1 MPRMGVIGGGPLGLA
16 TAMLAAERGWD
27 AVVFERDP
35 APVPAS
41 PQEAWSSWER
51 NSVPQFRMAHTLLA
65 RGASILREHLPEVL
79 DEMFGAGGT
88 PFTIYDF
95 VPPEVLPRDD
105 LERFTSVAARRPVYE
120 YAFGAVAARHSGVQ
134 IRRGVSVDS
143 LVPAEGAS
151 NGAVHVVGLIA
162 DGVEERFDMIIDA
175 GGRRSRVPELIAA
188 VGGGTPA
195 VTSEDSRFTYYGR
208 HYRGEMPQPALP
220 DLRIVGSIGIL
231 IIPGDNDT
239 WAMTI
244 YTATS
249 DRALRAVRDE
259 AVFGKVLA
267 SIPSIAPWVGGEPLT
282 PVEVMSGVLDRQR
295 DYVVDGDPI
304 ATGVVP
310 VGDSWA
316 CTNPSQGRG
325 LSFGLLHALRSVEA
339 IDEHHGDPLA
349 QSLGWHEATMREVE
363 PWHAATLAGDRRMVA
378 VLIAAAAGE
387 PPPPPTGHGVLFAE
401 AFAAMQHDPSVFRWM
416 MEYLGCFRLPSELA
430 ADEAMVA
437 RIEELAA
444 AHPPHPSEPE
454 LPRDRLEAILA
465 GS

>member
-1 MPRMGVIGGGPLGLA
+1 MPRMGVVGGGPLGLA
-16 TAMLAAERGWD
+16 TAMLAADRGWD
-27 AVVFERDP
+27 TVVFERDP
-35 APVPAS
+35 APVPDS

-79 DEMFGAGGT
+79 EEMFDAGGT

-95 VPPEVLPRDD
+95 MPPGVLPRDD

-120 YAFGAVAARHSGVQ
+120 YAFGAVTARHPGVEV
-134 IRRGVSVDS
+134 RRGVRVDS
-143 LVPAEGAS
+143 LVPAQS
-151 NGAVHVVGLIA
+151 SDRAVHVGGLVA

-175 GGRRSRVPELIAA
+175 GGRRSRVPELIADI
-188 VGGGTPA
+188 GGGTPA

-208 HYRGEMPQPALP
+208 HFRGEMPQPALP

-239 WAMTI
+239 WSVTI

-249 DRALRAVRDE
+249 DKALRAVRDE
-259 AVFGKVLA
+259 AVFTDVLEA
-267 SIPSIAPWVGGEPLT
+267 VPSIGGWATGDPIT
-282 PVEVMSGVLDRQR
+282 SVEVMSGVLDRQR
-295 DYVVDGDPI
+295 DYVVDGQPI

-325 LSFGLLHALRSVEA
+325 LSFGLLHAVRSVEV
-339 IDEHHGDPLA
+339 IDEHAADPLA
-349 QSLGWHEATMREVE
+349 QSLAWHEATMRDVE
-363 PWHAATLAGDRRMVA
+363 PWHAATLAADRRLVA
-378 VLIAAAAGE
+378 ALMASAAGE
-387 PPPPPTGHGVLFAE
+387 PPPRPTGDGLLFAK
-401 AFAAMQHDPSVFRWM
+401 AFAAMPHDPSVFRWM

-430 ADEAMVA
+430 ADTDTVA
-437 RIEELAA
+437 RIDELAA
-444 AHPPHPSEPE
+444 THPPVPVEPE

-465 GS
+465 VR